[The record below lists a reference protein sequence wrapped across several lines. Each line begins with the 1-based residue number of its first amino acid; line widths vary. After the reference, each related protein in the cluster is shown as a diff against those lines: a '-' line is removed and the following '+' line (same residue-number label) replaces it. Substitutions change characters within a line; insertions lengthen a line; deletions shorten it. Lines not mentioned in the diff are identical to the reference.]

1 METNFLTEFYYK
13 FFNSTFYVLLAQTRK
28 TKFFQK
34 TVSVPFFELDEAFM
48 KLHEKIKKVLS
59 AVQEKK
65 LRKNAQTGKRK

>member
-34 TVSVPFFELDEAFM
+34 TGSVTFFELDEAFM